1 MLQPIASLAR
11 IAAKFGVALLA
22 LLTLAAGSMAP
33 QRQTQAAPALQPTVI
48 SFQQIADVAS
58 VQGSQPVAIANA
70 GDGSG
75 RLFIVEQPGRI
86 RIYNGSQLLATP
98 FLNITNI
105 VNSNG
110 SEQGLLGLAF
120 DPDFADNGYFYVN
133 YTGKNGVGD
142 TVIARYH
149 VSDATPNDADEGS
162 ALPLLTIAQPQSNH
176 NGGALQFGPDG
187 FLYISTGDGGGGGD
201 NDVGHNPTIGNAQDL
216 NSLLGKMLRID
227 VHNNNTGDGL
237 AYDIPPGNPFAND
250 GNPNTRAEIWAYGLR
265 NPWRFSF
272 DRQTGDMFIGDV
284 GQDAWE
290 EIDFQPAGVGG
301 RNYGW
306 RRMEG
311 DQCFNPSSG
320 CQTGSLILPI
330 LNYENPDNSCRAVS
344 GGYRYRGGSYPQF
357 AGVYFYADNCSGEV
371 WGATQSGADW
381 TEGDP
386 IDTAFAITTFGEDE
400 AGELYLADHGGK
412 IYRIIGN
419 SEFVYLPS
427 VRR

>member
-11 IAAKFGVALLA
+11 IVAKLCVALLA
-22 LLTLAAGSMAP
+22 LLTLVAGSTAP
-33 QRQTQAAPALQPTVI
+33 QRQAQAAPALQPTTI

-86 RIYNGSQLLATP
+86 RIYSDTQLLAAP

-120 DPDFADNGYFYVN
+120 DPDFETNGYFYVN
-133 YTGKNGVGD
+133 YTGNDGPAGD

-162 ALPLLTIAQPQSNH
+162 ALPLLTIAQPQANH
-176 NGGALQFGPDG
+176 NGGGLQFGPDG
-187 FLYISTGDGGGGGD
+187 YLYISTGDGGGGGD
-201 NDVGHNPTIGNAQDL
+201 DGSGHNPTIGNAQDL
-216 NSLLGKMLRID
+216 SSLLGKILRID
-227 VHNNNTGDGL
+227 VSNSSQANPY
-237 AYDIPPGNPFAND
+237 AIPPGNPFASD

-284 GQDAWE
+284 GQDALE
-290 EIDFQPAGVGG
+290 EIDFQPAGVAG

-311 DQCFNPSSG
+311 AQCFNPSSG

-330 LNYENPDNSCRAVS
+330 LEYENPDNACRAVS

-371 WGATQSGADW
+371 WGATQNGATW
-381 TEGDP
+381 TAGEP

-412 IYRIIGN
+412 IYRIVGN
-419 SEFVYLPS
+419 SEFVYMPS